1 MKKSFIATAILLTF
15 VSGAYAQNS
24 SGAKQQYAEAS
35 RQAAARYADDKKLCA
50 EETSSTARMQCLR
63 DAKAVYNSAL
73 ESAKKASSYNN
84 TYSNGQGSSKNQQ
97 ICADCGRITAVN
109 VSEKEGEGGALGVIA
124 GGVAG
129 ALLGNQ
135 VGGGTGRDLATIAG
149 AAGGAMAGHKIEQ
162 KVKSS
167 KIWNVTVQYDNGSKQ
182 NYQFENDPGYQT
194 GDLVRAS
201 GNSIV
206 RR

>member
-1 MKKSFIATAILLTF
+1 MKKQLIGMMVLCALTGTAI
-15 VSGAYAQNS
+15 AQDNNT
-24 SGAKQQYAEAS
+24 AKTAYAEAS

-50 EETSSTARMQCLR
+50 DETSSSARMQCLR
-63 DAKAVYNSAL
+63 DAKTEYNKAL
-73 ESAKKASSYNN
+73 AAAKASSG
-84 TYSNGQGSSKNQQ
+84 TTTAAGGKNAAA
-97 ICADCGRITAVN
+97 CADCGRVVAVH

-149 AAGGAMAGHKIEQ
+149 AAGGAFAGHKIEQ

-167 KIWNVTVQYDNGSKQ
+167 KVWTVSVQYDNGNKQ
-182 NYQFENDPGYQT
+182 DYQFEADPGYQS
-194 GDLVRAS
+194 GDLVKS
-201 GNSIV
+201 NGNTIV

>member
-1 MKKSFIATAILLTF
+1 MKKSVIATAILLTA

-24 SGAKQQYAEAS
+24 STAKQQYAEAS

-63 DAKAVYNSAL
+63 DAKAVYNGAL
-73 ESAKKASSYNN
+73 DSAKKATASN
-84 TYSNGQGSSKNQQ
+84 TYSNGQSSNKNQPV
-97 ICADCGRITAVN
+97 CADCGRVTAVN

-167 KIWNVTVQYDNGSKQ
+167 KIWTVTVQYDNGSKQ
-182 NYQFENDPGYQT
+182 NYQFENDPGYQY
-194 GDLVRAS
+194 GDQVRAS